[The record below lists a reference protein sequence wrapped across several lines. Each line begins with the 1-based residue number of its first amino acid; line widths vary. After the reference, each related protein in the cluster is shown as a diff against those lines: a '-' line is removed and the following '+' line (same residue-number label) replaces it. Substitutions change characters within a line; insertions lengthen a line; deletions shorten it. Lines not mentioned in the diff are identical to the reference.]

1 MPHCV
6 PCVLVP
12 PWIEWARYETFK
24 GGMFM
29 AKSKPKSTFDATLL
43 LQIALVL
50 FLITLG
56 IVGLTEY
63 NSRINELGRSLNR
76 LFGRADNPAN
86 LIAAI
91 AELVAGI
98 IIGVA
103 LFVPVEKRVLW
114 MACLVI
120 AILWVIKILWVYVF
134 YHIFEPDFAT
144 WLNGLSADLIVLV
157 GLWITGRRYA

>member
-1 MPHCV
+1 
-6 PCVLVP
+6 
-12 PWIEWARYETFK
+12 
-24 GGMFM
+24 M
-29 AKSKPKSTFDATLL
+29 AKSKPKSRFDATPL

-63 NSRINELGRSLNR
+63 NSRLSEIGRGLNR
-76 LFGRADNPAN
+76 LFGRADNPVN
-86 LIAAI
+86 LITAV

-98 IIGVA
+98 IIGLA

-114 MACLVI
+114 TVCLVI
-120 AILWVIKILWVYVF
+120 AILWILKILFVFVF
-134 YHIFEPDFAT
+134 YNIFEPDFVT
-144 WLNGLSADLIVLV
+144 WLNALSADLIVLV

>member
-1 MPHCV
+1 
-6 PCVLVP
+6 
-12 PWIEWARYETFK
+12 
-24 GGMFM
+24 M
-29 AKSKPKSTFDATLL
+29 AKSRPKSTFDATLL

-50 FLITLG
+50 FLVTLG

-63 NSRINELGRSLNR
+63 NSRLSELGRSLNR
-76 LFGRADNPAN
+76 FFGRPDNPVN

-98 IIGVA
+98 IIGIA
-103 LFVPVEKRVLW
+103 LFLPLERRVIW
-114 MACLVI
+114 VACLVI
-120 AILWVIKILWVYVF
+120 AILWIIKILWVYVF
-134 YHIFEPDFAT
+134 YNIFEPDFVT